1 LHQAA
6 RIPVEVIDLSKCL
19 EHQIPVKRLLIAL
32 FALVLLT
39 KASSVQVES
48 GATRNEDETVFS
60 RELIERSKQA
70 CVLIEVEDK
79 RGKGH
84 GSGVRFNEQGWV
96 ATNFHVVAGAE
107 RIKII
112 DASGHS
118 EDVVELMYYSP
129 QKDIAILKVAPS
141 ANYVKFKRSLASSE
155 PVMTIGHPLDERWK
169 VTVGKIVKVL
179 SRKNREEIQIDAT
192 IAPGSS
198 GGPIL
203 ARDGTICGL
212 STYLVRLTFRDGKY
226 QKAQVEM
233 FFGVSKASIV
243 NIPPEK
249 IKPVR
254 LSEVRAFGEGWAI
267 YDEQLP
273 VLISEVDAL
282 LTVFYKR
289 IASQVLKKTAA
300 GTGRTEVGG
309 NSAALRFRYELSD
322 PAELRDLITQY
333 RALAVFI
340 NQYIPADPLD
350 ADLKES
356 CLLLKAALRHALESA
371 ENLALVHGMANDQG
385 EGYFLRS
392 DRSRA
397 LAAAAIRDAIHSY
410 AKARSSYGDHSN
422 FLTEEGMDARW
433 TKYIPTAAP
442 PWAAKIH

>member
-1 LHQAA
+1 
-6 RIPVEVIDLSKCL
+6 
-19 EHQIPVKRLLIAL
+19 VKRLLILLWAL
-32 FALVLLT
+32 TLLS
-39 KASSVQVES
+39 KGSAQIER
-48 GATRNEDETVFS
+48 GGRPPIEEEKIFS
-60 RELIERSKQA
+60 KEVIERSKQA

-79 RGKGH
+79 WGKGH
-84 GSGVRFNEQGWV
+84 GSGVRFNEAGWV

-107 RIKII
+107 RIKVI
-112 DASGHS
+112 DSSGRS
-118 EDVVELMYYSP
+118 EDVAELMYYSP
-129 QKDIAILKVAPS
+129 QRDIAILKVAPS
-141 ANYVKFKRSLASSE
+141 ANYVKFKRSFATAE
-155 PVMTIGHPLDERWK
+155 PVMAIGHPLDERWK
-169 VTVGKIVKVL
+169 VTQGKIVKVF
-179 SRKNREEIQIDAT
+179 SRKNREEIQIDAN

-203 ARDGTICGL
+203 AQDGTICGL

-226 QKAQVEM
+226 QLGQIQM
-233 FFGVSKASIV
+233 FFGVSKTSIV

-254 LSEVRAFGEGWAI
+254 ISELRAFGEGWAI

-273 VLISEVDAL
+273 VLISEVDEL

-289 IASQVLKKTAA
+289 IATQVLKKTAA
-300 GTGRTEVGG
+300 GTGRTEIGG
-309 NSAALRFRYELSD
+309 NSASLRFRYELSD
-322 PAELRDLITQY
+322 PAELRELIAKY

-350 ADLKES
+350 PDLKQS

-392 DRSRA
+392 DRSRT
-397 LAAAAIRDAIHSY
+397 LAVAAIRDAIHSY

-422 FLTEEGMDARW
+422 FLTEEGMDVTW
-433 TKYIPTAAP
+433 TKYIPTASP
-442 PWAAKIH
+442 PWAAKAP